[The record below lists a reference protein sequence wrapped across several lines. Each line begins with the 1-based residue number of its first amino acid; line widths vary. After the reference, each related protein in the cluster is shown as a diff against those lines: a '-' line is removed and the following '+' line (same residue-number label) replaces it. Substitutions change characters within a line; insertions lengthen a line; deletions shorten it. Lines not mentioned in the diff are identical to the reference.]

1 MYETRRENK
10 LLPKW
15 SLAYF
20 VNKVNRNGSYEVK
33 TEQRTPWIGSVP
45 GNLLM
50 PDYSAEQFDEA
61 GEKRTL
67 WEVKDIVAH
76 RPEGDREYV
85 NEYRG
90 IWKGYEDDGP
100 QWVKVEDTENTDRLM
115 MSYWK
120 ERKQVNDVENREQK
134 RKERKQKCA
143 RNERTRKRTKVA
155 AEWLPIVRV

>member
-1 MYETRRENK
+1 MT
-10 LLPKW
+10 
-15 SLAYF
+15 
-20 VNKVNRNGSYEVK
+20 
-33 TEQRTPWIGSVP
+33 

-85 NEYRG
+85 NEYRV

-120 ERKQVNDVENREQK
+120 ERKQVKDVENRKQK
-134 RKERKQKCA
+134 RKERKQKST

-155 AEWLPIVRV
+155 AEWLPIVRI